1 MKWHDVMKFFHTH
14 EPQKT
19 LELCKG
25 IEHLG
30 LIIVIHVDLIKLFIE
45 ELSLLLIRMDLDWK
59 AFIYA

>member
-14 EPQKT
+14 ETQKT
-19 LELCKG
+19 LELCEG

>member
-1 MKWHDVMKFFHTH
+1 MMKFFHTH

-19 LELCKG
+19 LELCEG

-45 ELSLLLIRMDLDWK
+45 DLGLLLIRMDLD
-59 AFIYA
+59 